1 MIIETVFQWAC
12 NLIVGLFSLFEFVN
26 LPLDMI
32 SSLYSILCYGV
43 WCVGADVLALF
54 AASVMGW
61 LIFKSS
67 AGLALWLYKLL
78 PLT

>member
-1 MIIETVFQWAC
+1 MIIETVFQWSC
-12 NLIVGLFSLFEFVN
+12 NLIVSLFSLFEFVN
-26 LPLDMI
+26 LPLDLI
-32 SSLYSILCYGV
+32 STLYTIVCYGT

-54 AASVMGW
+54 SASVMGW